1 MQIHL
6 LSLGKPSMGVQ
17 FGAEPVNRSCLVSIH
32 SAWAIQPEQLLPCP
46 WKTSTWDKPGKK
58 SRGLQPDFLSTDLAL
73 YIYIFIYTYTRIIIF
88 LKLFSGLDTDFQIQ
102 GCQRNLGIYWIRKL
116 PDMDPK
122 CFASTLED
130 SWRVQQGPTIDF
142 PKNHFVE
149 SPVSSSCSLRLHQ
162 WIPTFTCFF
171 FKWKVSI
178 WSHPALSSSSTSSLR
193 QMIEAIGAHSIPKM
207 AQLRDQELANLVWGK
222 AVPVVVLDVDAFL
235 GFIVEILHWTPRLDN
250 ELKRF
255 AAHFEQSAVFS
266 FATSEGMIIS
276 TIVKAL
282 VTNVRITTFFRLLWY
297 LQISPCYEA
306 KKEQTSTVCFSAP
319 SQGPFS
325 VFRGP
330 IPLPKTCPLLQV
342 MPPYWL
348 WIVPWWRRQR
358 DAERNICAEEARRG
372 SISGSIIMISWY

>member
-1 MQIHL
+1 M
-6 LSLGKPSMGVQ
+6 
-17 FGAEPVNRSCLVSIH
+17 
-32 SAWAIQPEQLLPCP
+32 
-46 WKTSTWDKPGKK
+46 
-58 SRGLQPDFLSTDLAL
+58 
-73 YIYIFIYTYTRIIIF
+73 
-88 LKLFSGLDTDFQIQ
+88 DTNFQIQ
-102 GCQRNLGIYWIRKL
+102 GCQRNLGMIGFEHGFVALELWS
-116 PDMDPK
+116 DMDPK

-130 SWRVQQGPTIDF
+130 SWRVQQGPTINF
-142 PKNHFVE
+142 PKNHFVVS

-162 WIPTFTCFF
+162 WIPTFTFFF

-222 AVPVVVLDVDAFL
+222 AVPVAVVDVDAFL
-235 GFIVEILHWTPRLDN
+235 GFIVEILKGLTMSWRGLLLTLSRVQFSALQL
-250 ELKRF
+250 LKG
-255 AAHFEQSAVFS
+255 EKKQPKW
-266 FATSEGMIIS
+266 MIIS

-297 LQISPCYEA
+297 PQISPCYEA
-306 KKEQTSTVCFSAP
+306 KKEQTSTLCFSAP

-330 IPLPKTCPLLQV
+330 IPLPKTCPPLQV

-348 WIVPWWRRQR
+348 WIVPWWRPQR

-372 SISGSIIMISWY
+372 SISGWIIMISWYIMILDWYIDIFL